1 MLGLVGG
8 ATDSEDG
15 QTSAHLPCRQR
26 NLTVDTTITRS
37 TFVLL
42 ELEVEAGRHQGV
54 VMVSHKV
61 CAWLHGI
68 TMVVVGQTR
77 TKKVFCCDDML
88 RFRWF
93 LSPKF

>member
-1 MLGLVGG
+1 MLGG

-42 ELEVEAGRHQGV
+42 ELLLEVEAGRHQGV

-61 CAWLHGI
+61 CDWLHGDGI
-68 TMVVVGQTR
+68 T
-77 TKKVFCCDDML
+77 
-88 RFRWF
+88 W
-93 LSPKF
+93 